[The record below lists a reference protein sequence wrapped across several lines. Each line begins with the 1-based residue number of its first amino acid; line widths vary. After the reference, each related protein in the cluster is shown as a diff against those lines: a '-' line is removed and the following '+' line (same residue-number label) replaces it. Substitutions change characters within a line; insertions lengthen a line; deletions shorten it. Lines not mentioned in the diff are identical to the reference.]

1 MLRGRGLT
9 LVEVLVVTGLA
20 SLLSLFLLEAFL
32 ASRKVTEH
40 GAANLKVQQR
50 CRHLLERLSTMGL
63 TAASP
68 DDIHDA
74 ILRPATDD
82 DGPSPE
88 LLFYSADDLFGST
101 PYDPRNPTHH
111 FYRIHRDGP
120 RVLLQLLKDDGT
132 PAATP
137 PPRQLALKVDEL
149 EFQRPEVG
157 LLSVRVSASES
168 VRGAKRTIPV
178 HAELRTTLDLPYY
191 IFQ

>member
-1 MLRGRGLT
+1 MFRGRGLT
-9 LVEVLVVTGLA
+9 LVEVLVVSGLA

-40 GAANLKVQQR
+40 GAANLKVQQS
-50 CRHLLERLSTMGL
+50 CRHLLERLSNMVL

-68 DDIHDA
+68 DDIRDA

-82 DGPSPE
+82 GASAD
-88 LLFYSADDLFGST
+88 LLFYSADDLFGSAI
-101 PYDPRNPTHH
+101 YDPRNPTHYL
-111 FYRIHRDGP
+111 YRIHRDGS
-120 RVLLQLLKDDGT
+120 RVLLQKLQDNGT

-149 EFQRPEVG
+149 EFQRPDLG
-157 LLSVRVSASES
+157 LLSVRVSASDR

-178 HAELRTTLDLPYY
+178 QAELRTTLDLPYY